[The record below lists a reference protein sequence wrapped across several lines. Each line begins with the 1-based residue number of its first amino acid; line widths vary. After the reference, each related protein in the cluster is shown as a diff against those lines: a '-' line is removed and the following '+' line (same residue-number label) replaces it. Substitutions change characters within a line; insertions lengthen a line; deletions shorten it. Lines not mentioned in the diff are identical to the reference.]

1 MSQTNIFLFG
11 RFCLECD
18 GQKLLN
24 FENQKVQELFCYLLL
39 YRSRPHP
46 REKLASLLWCDCS
59 TAQSRRYLRQALW
72 QLQTSLDQYTPH
84 PPTLLLTEPEWL
96 QIAPEHPFWL
106 DVAQFEAAYAETQG
120 IPGDHLSATQVDRL
134 HQAVELYNGDLL
146 ENWYQDW
153 CLFER
158 ERLQNMYLIMLDKL
172 MRYCELHQAYEEGI
186 TYGRQILH
194 CDYARESTHRRLMRL
209 YYLSGDRT
217 GALRQ
222 YDHCVAALD
231 KELNIKPSART
242 VALQASI
249 QADSLN
255 PTPVALFPT
264 LPPGEDTSPAMSGV
278 VHYLHQLR
286 HTLIAAQQQVEKEI
300 ETVQLLSQNPT

>member
-1 MSQTNIFLFG
+1 MTQTQIFLFG
-11 RFCLECD
+11 RFCLECE

-24 FENQKVQELFCYLLL
+24 FESQKIQELFCYLLM

-59 TAQSRRYLRQALW
+59 TTQSKRYLRQALW
-72 QLQTSLDQYTPH
+72 QLQTCLEQHIPQQHS
-84 PPTLLLTEPEWL
+84 LLLTEPDWL
-96 QIAPEHPFWL
+96 QIAPEYPLWL
-106 DVAQFEAAYAETQG
+106 DVAQFEAAYTETQG
-120 IPGDHLSATQVDRL
+120 QTGNNLSDAQVCHLS
-134 HQAVELYNGDLL
+134 QAVQLYKGDLL

-172 MRYCELHQAYEEGI
+172 MSYCEVHRHYEEGI
-186 TYGRQILH
+186 IYGQQILH

-209 YYLSGDRT
+209 HYLSGDRT

-222 YDHCVAALD
+222 YEHCVVALD

-242 VALQASI
+242 LALQECILS
-249 QADSLN
+249 DNLN
-255 PTPVALFPT
+255 PTSALLFPS
-264 LPPGEDTSPAMSGV
+264 LPSTDGTASALTNLVD
-278 VHYLHQLR
+278 HLHQLR

-300 ETVQLLSQNPT
+300 ETVRLLNQNPA